1 MLEDDWDNSEEYYL
15 VSRIPIVL
23 NTDRSMMT
31 WFESDL
37 SHKAAMCWD
46 DLWQSCCWECRSKE
60 CWRVYKFLMG
70 WLMIIIICRERNK
83 HLLTSLSLD
92 YLLCCVVKVINF
104 HLVAFTWGS
113 KVRGVWVAI
122 LGDQKTRVRIAD
134 IARLFLGL
142 RHCYDLET
150 HTTYAQWWDI
160 FVIMVIIWTSK
171 GRSTINNDAVSETMK
186 IFKQDCWTL

>member
-113 KVRGVWVAI
+113 KVNSDKRFWGWDNGCPENKCENRRYSAPFPWFET
-122 LGDQKTRVRIAD
+122 L
-134 IARLFLGL
+134 LGL
-142 RHCYDLET
+142 WNSHNP
-150 HTTYAQWWDI
+150 YARI
-160 FVIMVIIWTSK
+160 GHFVILIILWASRVCSTLNNEAMSEIMVII
-171 GRSTINNDAVSETMK
+171 R
-186 IFKQDCWTL
+186 